1 MTNRIRRVL
10 LVCNNYDNFSLE
22 EDGRLDM
29 RIAREYSELNLS
41 NPPVFERVSSTGE
54 ALERVTAGERW
65 DIVITMYNAG
75 GDNAFEFAH
84 RVKESAPGTPVVLM
98 TCFSKEVSRQ
108 LEDKDRS
115 CIDYVFNWNGSTDLI
130 IAIIKLLEDS
140 LNAPEDI
147 LKLGVQCILLVE
159 DSVRYY
165 STYLPLLYKLV
176 LQQNLEAIRDA
187 LNEDQQILRK
197 RARPKILLAT
207 NYDDAVKL
215 YNTYKENLLGVI
227 SDIGFVLHKHD
238 KPSQEKLDAG
248 VDLCKFIRSDD
259 PRMPILMQSSQES
272 MRPVAES
279 LGAGFLM
286 KRSKTLTHELAEYI
300 GREFG
305 FGEFVA
311 TNEKGRVIA
320 RANDLQ
326 GVEEVLES
334 LPEKVLDK
342 LRSKNYISRW
352 LLARGIFA
360 EGNAIKSSRLPSA
373 AEFRAMAI
381 PLIHKYRVK
390 QSLGVVARFDPA
402 TYNDTIWF
410 ARYGEGSLGGKARGL
425 AFLNHILY
433 QHRLY
438 NKWEGVHITVPRT
451 LVLATDCFDRFI
463 LENGL
468 QYVINS
474 DISDAEIL
482 SEFVASNLPQDVVEA
497 LRAFIRVVHTP
508 LAVRSSSKLE
518 DSYYQPFAGVY
529 STYMIPSV
537 ENEDQQLRLLSKAI
551 KSVYAS
557 VYYASSRGYI
567 TATANVIS
575 EEKMAII
582 LQEICGAEDQG
593 YFFPT
598 LSGVARSVNYYPIGH
613 ERAEEGIAK
622 VAYGLGKAVVD
633 GEQVLRFSPAY
644 PKHVLQ
650 TSTPELAMRDTQKV
664 MYALNLQPEKFKT
677 SVDDAVNLER
687 TDIYD
692 CSKFSS
698 FNRVISTYDYENQRM
713 VDSPMA
719 NGPKAVTFAH
729 ILRYGTFPLAD
740 IVQTLLDIC
749 SSEMQGGVEIEYA
762 AELSTGIFNALQVR
776 PISSDSLKAE
786 VDWRT
791 VDSSNALVTSQ
802 SALGTG
808 WLTGLKDIIY
818 LKADTF
824 DKMKTQEMAAELRT
838 LNAQLR
844 AQGRQYV
851 LIGYGRWGSSI
862 PTLGVP
868 VVWSDISEAKA
879 LVECSLPDFR
889 VDPSQGTHF
898 FQNLT
903 SFNAGYVNVDPY
915 SRPGDSMDLSALDAL
930 PAVFETQW
938 LRHVQLDHP
947 LTVCIDGKAGR
958 ALIKL

>member
-1 MTNRIRRVL
+1 
-10 LVCNNYDNFSLE
+10 
-22 EDGRLDM
+22 
-29 RIAREYSELNLS
+29 
-41 NPPVFERVSSTGE
+41 
-54 ALERVTAGERW
+54 
-65 DIVITMYNAG
+65 
-75 GDNAFEFAH
+75 
-84 RVKESAPGTPVVLM
+84 
-98 TCFSKEVSRQ
+98 
-108 LEDKDRS
+108 
-115 CIDYVFNWNGSTDLI
+115 
-130 IAIIKLLEDS
+130 
-140 LNAPEDI
+140 
-147 LKLGVQCILLVE
+147 
-159 DSVRYY
+159 
-165 STYLPLLYKLV
+165 
-176 LQQNLEAIRDA
+176 
-187 LNEDQQILRK
+187 
-197 RARPKILLAT
+197 
-207 NYDDAVKL
+207 
-215 YNTYKENLLGVI
+215 
-227 SDIGFVLHKHD
+227 
-238 KPSQEKLDAG
+238 
-248 VDLCKFIRSDD
+248 
-259 PRMPILMQSSQES
+259 
-272 MRPVAES
+272 
-279 LGAGFLM
+279 
-286 KRSKTLTHELAEYI
+286 
-300 GREFG
+300 
-305 FGEFVA
+305 
-311 TNEKGRVIA
+311 
-320 RANDLQ
+320 
-326 GVEEVLES
+326 
-334 LPEKVLDK
+334 
-342 LRSKNYISRW
+342 
-352 LLARGIFA
+352 
-360 EGNAIKSSRLPSA
+360 
-373 AEFRAMAI
+373 
-381 PLIHKYRVK
+381 
-390 QSLGVVARFDPA
+390 
-402 TYNDTIWF
+402 
-410 ARYGEGSLGGKARGL
+410 
-425 AFLNHILY
+425 
-433 QHRLY
+433 
-438 NKWEGVHITVPRT
+438 
-451 LVLATDCFDRFI
+451 LATDCFDRFI

-729 ILRYGTFPLAD
+729 ILRYGTFPLAE

-791 VDSSNALVTSQ
+791 VDCSNAIVTSQ

-808 WLTGLKDIIY
+808 WISGLKDVIY
-818 LKADTF
+818 LKAEAF
-824 DKMKTQEMAAELRT
+824 DKMKTEEMAAQLRT

-844 AQGRQYV
+844 AEGRQYV

-915 SRPGDSMDLSALDAL
+915 SRPGDSLDLSALDAL

-938 LRHVQLDHP
+938 LRHVQLQDP